1 MSNEIKD
8 IIDEMKRIAKEK
20 EIVQPVRYNCKHEDF
35 REYMK
40 SVGMK
45 LKPVNECKFIKIDG
59 RGVYH
64 YMLNFNGALSEYKL
78 APEHAKAFKLM
89 AMHFLN
95 EVKDGTKKSFLSEPN
110 LMLQMGNMLN
120 ADEASAPSPAAD
132 TEVSFFGR
140 IKNWFKRGM

>member
-1 MSNEIKD
+1 MNNEIKD
-8 IIDEMKRIAKEK
+8 IIDEMKRIAKEN
-20 EIVQPVRYNCKHEDF
+20 EIVQPVR
-35 REYMK
+35 
-40 SVGMK
+40 MK
-45 LKPVNECKFIKIDG
+45 LKPVNECKFIKVDG

-78 APEHAKAFKLM
+78 APEHAKAFKEM

-120 ADEASAPSPAAD
+120 PDEACAPSPAAD
-132 TEVSFFGR
+132 PEVSFDGR
-140 IKNWFKRGM
+140 IADWFRRGM

>member
-1 MSNEIKD
+1 MLIEHGKIQNDNAKNMSEIIRDIKKSMNLKD
-8 IIDEMKRIAKEK
+8 
-20 EIVQPVRYNCKHEDF
+20 
-35 REYMK
+35 
-40 SVGMK
+40 
-45 LKPVNECKFIKIDG
+45 PVNECKFIKIDG

-78 APEHAKAFKLM
+78 APEHAKAFKEM

-120 ADEASAPSPAAD
+120 PDEACAPSPAAD
-132 TEVSFFGR
+132 PEVSFFGR